1 VSPRRVLLILA
12 LLAIVAYL
20 PAMRQPLLED
30 DYPHLTLAQHFG
42 DPANWRDLAAH
53 PFRFRA
59 TAEWFLY
66 YGYRVFGMHAPAY
79 YAATIL
85 LHVLA
90 TWLVYAMGIWP
101 LLGYELSAWAA
112 GFFAIYEGHQE
123 AVMWISACNE
133 LWQFLFVAGA
143 FVCWLHFLFG
153 EGRRA
158 AWYAGGLVS
167 FAFALLSKES
177 ASAFVVLLALP
188 LLWRSHSWLQR
199 PDSSGRIGREEIAFL
214 PYLALAAAGLLWLYS
229 ARHSSF
235 RFQDGSFSI
244 HSPFWLILPSNY
256 ARLFWFW
263 GLTALAWAWMENRRA
278 VAAGL
283 LWAAL
288 ALAPYGFLTYSM
300 RIPSRQT
307 YLASA
312 GVAWIVGAAL
322 QRAAASHRK
331 ALPVLCAALLLHNV
345 GYLWIKKRRQYLER
359 AEPTERLIALAR
371 RTTGPIYV
379 KCFPRPRPIAEEAVH
394 LAAGKPA
401 SDVIWSA
408 EEAQARHAEATF
420 CYEEK

>member
-1 VSPRRVLLILA
+1 VSPRRVLWILA
-12 LLAIVAYL
+12 LLAVVAYL
-20 PAMRQPLLED
+20 PALRQPLLED
-30 DYPHLTLAQHFG
+30 DYPHLTLAQHYG

-66 YGYRVFGMHAPAY
+66 VGYRLFGMESAGY
-79 YAATIL
+79 YAVTIL

-90 TWLVYAMGIWP
+90 TWLVYATGAWP

-133 LWQFLFVAGA
+133 LFQFLFVAGA
-143 FVCWLHFLFG
+143 FVCWLHFLYG
-153 EGRRA
+153 KRRTGW
-158 AWYAGGLVS
+158 WYAAGLVS
-167 FAFALLSKES
+167 LFFALLSKES
-177 ASAFVVLLALP
+177 AAAFVVLLALP
-188 LLWRSHSWLQR
+188 LVFERRWRM
-199 PDSSGRIGREEIAFL
+199 AFV
-214 PYLALAAAGLLWLYS
+214 PYLMVAGAGLVWLYS

-256 ARLFWFW
+256 ARLFWIW
-263 GLTALAWAWMENRRA
+263 GLLALVFAWQQNRKA
-278 VAAGL
+278 VMAGMV
-283 LWAAL
+283 WAAI
-288 ALAPYGFLTYSM
+288 ALVPYGFLTYSL

-312 GVAWIVGAAL
+312 GVAWIVAAGI
-322 QRAAASHRK
+322 QRIASTHRK
-331 ALPVLCAALLLHNV
+331 ALPLVCAALLLHNI

-359 AEPTERLIALAR
+359 AEPTEALIALAR
-371 RTTGPIYV
+371 RTPGPIYV

-394 LAAGKPA
+394 LAADRPVN
-401 SDVIWSA
+401 DVIWDA
-408 EEAQARHAEATF
+408 AEAQARGATATF
-420 CYEEK
+420 CYQEK